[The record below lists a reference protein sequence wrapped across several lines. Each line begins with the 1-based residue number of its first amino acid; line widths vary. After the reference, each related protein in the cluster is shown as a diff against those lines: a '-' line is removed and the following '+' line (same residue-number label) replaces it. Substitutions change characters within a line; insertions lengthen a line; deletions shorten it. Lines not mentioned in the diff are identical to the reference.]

1 MTFNV
6 NDKVTNI
13 RGKDYLEVKWR
24 IVWFREEHPKGAII
38 TEIAN
43 RDPVII
49 RAVIHD
55 NDGVIIGT
63 GMGSP
68 KTQGVSAGRP
78 FEGAETAAIGRALAH
93 AGYGTQF
100 TGEDEGEH
108 LADSP
113 VEQPKKKSNGAQSE
127 RPLEP
132 QALKTMLAKKVLQY
146 QGKKASVEFRSFIAG
161 ALGSCLKDDR
171 ERYAVT
177 EYLTGQ
183 TSIKDIS
190 DEMVFAFRDWLG
202 MGDGTE
208 PSEEADKEINKVLR
222 AALKEQGQTEMEM

>member
-1 MTFNV
+1 MTFNAS
-6 NDKVTNI
+6 DKITNI
-13 RGKDYLEVKWR
+13 RGKEYLEVKWR
-24 IVWFREEHPKGAII
+24 IVWFRDEHPGGSIETAIAS
-38 TEIAN
+38 T
-43 RDPVII
+43 DPLIMSATVK
-49 RAVIHD
+49 D
-55 NDGVIIGT
+55 ET
-63 GMGSP
+63 GRILGMGHGSP

-93 AGYGTQF
+93 AGFGTQF

-113 VEQPKKKSNGAQSE
+113 VQQRDQQNGKK

-132 QALKTMLAKKVLQY
+132 QALKTLLARKVLEY
-146 QGKKASVEFRSFIAG
+146 QGKEASPQFRGFVAG
-161 ALGSCLKDDR
+161 ALSSCLNDDR

-190 DEMVFAFRDWLG
+190 DEMVFAIRDWLG
-202 MGDGTE
+202 TGDG
-208 PSEEADKEINKVLR
+208 SEASEDAQKEIKKVLR
-222 AALKEQGQTEMEM
+222 AALKEQGQTEMEI